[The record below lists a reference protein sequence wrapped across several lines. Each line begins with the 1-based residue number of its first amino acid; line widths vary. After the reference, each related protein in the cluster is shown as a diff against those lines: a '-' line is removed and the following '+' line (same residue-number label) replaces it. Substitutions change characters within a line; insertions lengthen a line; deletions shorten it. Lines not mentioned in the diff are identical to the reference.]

1 MIKQFYK
8 IKIKQRVK
16 HQIMGMVK
24 KKNKKTRKEEKTR
37 KGKRVKKKIMKGKN
51 QTSQGEWAIH
61 QIFKKL

>member
-1 MIKQFYK
+1 
-8 IKIKQRVK
+8 VK

-61 QIFKKL
+61 